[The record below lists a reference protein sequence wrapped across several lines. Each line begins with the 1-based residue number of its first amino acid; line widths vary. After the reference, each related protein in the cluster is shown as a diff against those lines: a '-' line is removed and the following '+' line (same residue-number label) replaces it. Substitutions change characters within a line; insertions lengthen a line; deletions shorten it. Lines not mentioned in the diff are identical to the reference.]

1 MGLGLRLFAQLL
13 PVAWPTS
20 LRLRAHD
27 QGSETSCC
35 GRLRNA
41 TSRIVLARKTTVYT
55 GLGFA
60 SSKRRSITV
69 RQSISYNVIVCAIR
83 KCNVNVSKMNPANSA
98 TMPSTTYKR
107 TFPQVYTIGPNVRII
122 TPPHRGVVVLEHI
135 LHTHT
140 KIPIDSL
147 DVADNTNLGNRSPPH
162 GANANL
168 TMVRDAGTTLL
179 GSQHHIAMVPH
190 HSYPSHVDVRLA
202 YGKSLPAHSHLVSLS
217 LIRPQNSNTSETA
230 QVLCQN
236 LVRMK

>member
-1 MGLGLRLFAQLL
+1 MYNGDSDL
-13 PVAWPTS
+13 P
-20 LRLRAHD
+20 
-27 QGSETSCC
+27 
-35 GRLRNA
+35 
-41 TSRIVLARKTTVYT
+41 
-55 GLGFA
+55 
-60 SSKRRSITV
+60 
-69 RQSISYNVIVCAIR
+69 IR
-83 KCNVNVSKMNPANSA
+83 KGVDYSPPKHFIQRDCLVNQKMQCKCIKMNPTNSA

-107 TFPQVYTIGPNVRII
+107 TSPQVYTIGPNVRII
-122 TPPHRGVVVLEHI
+122 TPPHRRVVVLEHI
-135 LHTHT
+135 RHIHTR
-140 KIPIDSL
+140 IPIDPP
-147 DVADNTNLGNRSPPH
+147 DVADNTNVGNRSPPH

-217 LIRPQNSNTSETA
+217 LIRPQDSSTSETA